1 MLVELECNMESD
13 SNKWF
18 RDKWNRLDKLKY
30 VEDNWFKLLNNNVED
45 EILERYNEIEKKYF
59 GKSRKNK

>member
-1 MLVELECNMESD
+1 MESN

-30 VEDNWFKLLNNNVED
+30 VDDNWFKLLNNNVED

>member
-1 MLVELECNMESD
+1 MESD

-30 VEDNWFKLLNNNVED
+30 VEDNWFKLLNDNVED
-45 EILERYNEIEKKYF
+45 EILEKYNEIEKKYF

>member
-1 MLVELECNMESD
+1 MESD

-30 VEDNWFKLLNNNVED
+30 VEDNWVRVFNNNVED
-45 EILERYNEIEKKYF
+45 EILERYNKIEKKYF
-59 GKSRKNK
+59 GKYRKSK

>member
-1 MLVELECNMESD
+1 MESN

-30 VEDNWFKLLNNNVED
+30 VEDNWVRVFNNNVED
-45 EILERYNEIEKKYF
+45 EILERYNKIEKKYF
-59 GKSRKNK
+59 GKYRKSK

>member
-45 EILERYNEIEKKYF
+45 EILERYNEIEKNSF
-59 GKSRKNK
+59 NFS

>member
-1 MLVELECNMESD
+1 MESD

-30 VEDNWFKLLNNNVED
+30 VEDNWFKLLNSNVED

>member
-1 MLVELECNMESD
+1 MESN

-18 RDKWNRLDKLKY
+18 IDKWNRLDKLKY

>member
-1 MLVELECNMESD
+1 MESN